1 MNILGII
8 PARGGS
14 KGIPRKNVRLLAGKP
29 LIAHSIEA
37 AKGSKLLTRF
47 LVSTDD
53 PEIAEVSE
61 KWGAPVLERPKQI
74 AEDQTAMSPVVRH
87 ALSQCKESV
96 DVILLLQP
104 TSPQR
109 TAEDID
115 ASLRLFDNP
124 AVRSVISA
132 YLIEDQ
138 HPGRMYYLKDGFL
151 DPLFPEWI
159 AIKRRQELPA
169 VYQRN
174 GAIFS
179 CRREVFEERELLW
192 DDHPAA
198 YLMPRNRSINID
210 EPLDLAVAELLM
222 SGNLPR

>member
-1 MNILGII
+1 M
-8 PARGGS
+8 
-14 KGIPRKNVRLLAGKP
+14 LAGKP

-47 LVSTDD
+47 VVSTDD

-61 KWGAPVLERPKQI
+61 KWGAAVLQRPKEI

-87 ALSQCKESV
+87 ALGESKEPV
-96 DVILLLQP
+96 DIILLLQP

-115 ASLRLFDNP
+115 GALRLFDNP
-124 AVRSVISA
+124 AARSVISA

-174 GAIFS
+174 GAIFA
-179 CRREVFEERELLW
+179 CRREVFEECELLW
-192 DDHPAA
+192 DEHPAA

-210 EPLDLAVAELLM
+210 EPLDLAIAELLM
-222 SGNLPR
+222 SGKRIE